1 MPSVI
6 YDTPTALPLRKPAP
20 FVIGPTNKA
29 PFRPTNKIPQD
40 VIETAQATPIEEF
53 DAKKHVNFEFPK
65 RTYTMKEWGYENQG
79 VSPIAASE
87 PFSLFTEAAVKQ
99 VRRELLSEDVLRTCQ
114 YASTFTKNQI
124 RGYTQKFIT
133 PHNND
138 SPEVQQAVSKVA
150 GIDLVH
156 AFEYEIGHC
165 NLLFSDGEDEKKG
178 ASDNVGFSWHYDSFP
193 FVCVTMLSDCSDM
206 KGGETAV
213 LKGDGEVLKVR
224 GPTMGTAV
232 ILQGRY
238 VQHAALKAI
247 GKERISFITAF
258 RPKSPF
264 VKDEMVLT
272 GSRPISNQSELVYDY
287 CTYRADVLEIRFRE
301 HAKKLRELQAAG
313 IKFNPGAVR
322 EFLQEQKEMLEAT
335 LLEMVP
341 IYDVVEV
348 EVASKHTHAMSDKAQ
363 SRINAIGKQLLPPI
377 NKVAPGSSTN
387 SPLGIGRAT
396 AHQYAES
403 GARALYLC
411 DFDDTHLESHKK
423 EINAAFPKVE
433 IHTRRFDAAD
443 EDKVK
448 EVVDDAIQR
457 YGRLDVFFANAGVV
471 GRTTLFSD
479 FSKDEFMSILNTN
492 TSSVFL
498 AAKYAAPAMMQTSA
512 DKPQASGSIIG
523 TASVA
528 GIRSNAG
535 STPYSASKAAVV
547 SLAQTISYQLAGTG
561 VRMNAICPGLIETGM
576 TAPVYEAARARGSEK
591 KIGQLNPMKRGG
603 HADEIARVALF
614 LGSDESSYVN
624 GQAWAVD
631 GGLSAGHPF
640 VPGKLG

>member
-6 YDTPTALPLRKPAP
+6 YNTPTSLPVRKPAP

-40 VIETAQATPIEEF
+40 VIDTAQATPIEEF
-53 DAKKHVNFEFPK
+53 DAQKHVKFEFPK

-79 VSPIAASE
+79 VSPIAASD

-99 VRRELLSEDVLRTCQ
+99 VRRELLSEEVLRTCQ

-124 RGYTQKFIT
+124 RGYTQKQAPFA
-133 PHNND
+133 HALWK

-178 ASDNVGFSWHYDSFP
+178 ASDNIGFSWHYDSFP

-264 VKDEMVLT
+264 VKDELVLT

-301 HAKKLRELQAAG
+301 HAKKLREQQAAG
-313 IKFNPGAVR
+313 TKFNPD
-322 EFLQEQKEMLEAT
+322 AT
-335 LLEMVP
+335 RQ
-341 IYDVVEV
+341 
-348 EVASKHTHAMSDKAQ
+348 THAMSDKAQ

-377 NKVAPGSSTN
+377 NKVAPGSSKLRVEGKVVIITGTN